1 MKIGIPKEKNNDESR
16 VGLTPAGVGQL
27 VLDGNEVYVQ
37 KGAGLATGITDE
49 EYISSGAIMV
59 DTFEEIYE
67 KATLIIK
74 VEKPLECEIKLLRP
88 HHILYAY
95 LHLAAHKE
103 TTLELLKTG
112 TTCIAFET
120 IIQEDGVKPILS
132 PMSEVAGRMAV
143 HLAAHK
149 ETTLELLKTGT
160 TCIAFET
167 IIQEDGV
174 KPILSP
180 MSEVAGRMAVQV
192 GSFYLQKN
200 NGGMGK
206 LLGGVPGVERGK
218 VVVLGAGV
226 AGQSAIKTAFGMGA
240 EVTAIDIDMNKLRY
254 LDDNYKSQITTL
266 YSTPRNIEKAVAEAD
281 LLIGTVLIPGGKTP
295 CLVTKK
301 YINTMQKGS
310 VIVDVAIDQ
319 GGCFETSKI
328 TTLENPT
335 YVVDGVVHYVTKK
348 YINTMQKGSVIV
360 DVAIDQGGC
369 FETSKITT
377 LENPTYVVDG
387 VVHYCVG
394 NMAGAYP
401 ITATISV
408 ENSILKYAREIASKG
423 LKRACTVYPELLGG
437 INIMNERVTCRKVA
451 DSLGLDYV
459 GVGF

>member
-1 MKIGIPKEKNNDESR
+1 MKIGIPKEKNNIESR
-16 VGLTPAGVGQL
+16 VGMTPAGVGQL

-37 KGAGLATGITDE
+37 KGAGISAGITDE
-49 EYISSGAIMV
+49 EYVSSGAIMV
-59 DTFEEIYE
+59 DTIEEVYE
-67 KATLIIK
+67 NTKLIIK
-74 VEKPLECEIKLLRP
+74 VERPVKEEIKYIRPDHLLC
-88 HHILYAY
+88 AY

-103 TTLELLKTG
+103 DTVDLVATG
-112 TTCIAFET
+112 ATCLAFET
-120 IIQEDGVKPILS
+120 IILNDG
-132 PMSEVAGRMAV
+132 G
-143 HLAAHK
+143 
-149 ETTLELLKTGT
+149 
-160 TCIAFET
+160 
-167 IIQEDGV
+167 

-200 NGGMGK
+200 NGGKGK

-240 EVTAIDIDMNKLRY
+240 EVTAIDIDVNKLRY

-301 YINTMQKGS
+301 YINSMQNGS
-310 VIVDVAIDQ
+310 VLVDVAIDQ

-328 TTLENPT
+328 TTLEEPT
-335 YVVDGVVHYVTKK
+335 Y
-348 YINTMQKGSVIV
+348 I
-360 DVAIDQGGC
+360 
-369 FETSKITT
+369 
-377 LENPTYVVDG
+377 VDG

-401 ITATISV
+401 LTATISV
-408 ENSILKYAREIASKG
+408 ENSILKYARTIASKG
-423 LKRACTVYPELLGG
+423 LKGACAVYPELLGG
-437 INIMNERVTCRKVA
+437 INIMNERVTCREVA

>member
-1 MKIGIPKEKNNDESR
+1 MKIGIPKEKNNVESR
-16 VGLTPAGVGQL
+16 VGMTPAGVGQL

-37 KGAGLATGITDE
+37 KEAGISAGITDE
-49 EYISSGAIMV
+49 EYVSSGAIMV
-59 DTFEEIYE
+59 DTIEEVYE
-67 KATLIIK
+67 NAKLIIK
-74 VEKPLECEIKLLRP
+74 VERPVKEEIKYIRP
-88 HHILYAY
+88 HHLLCAY

-103 TTLELLKTG
+103 DTINLVATG
-112 TTCIAFET
+112 ATCLAFET
-120 IIQEDGVKPILS
+120 IILNDG
-132 PMSEVAGRMAV
+132 G
-143 HLAAHK
+143 
-149 ETTLELLKTGT
+149 
-160 TCIAFET
+160 
-167 IIQEDGV
+167 

-180 MSEVAGRMAVQV
+180 MSEVAGRMAVQI

-200 NGGMGK
+200 NGGKGK

-240 EVTAIDIDMNKLRY
+240 EVTAIDIDVNKLRY

-301 YINTMQKGS
+301 YINSMQNGS
-310 VIVDVAIDQ
+310 VLVDVAIDQ

-328 TTLENPT
+328 TTLEEPT
-335 YVVDGVVHYVTKK
+335 Y
-348 YINTMQKGSVIV
+348 I
-360 DVAIDQGGC
+360 
-369 FETSKITT
+369 
-377 LENPTYVVDG
+377 VDG

-401 ITATISV
+401 LTATISV
-408 ENSILKYAREIASKG
+408 ENSILKYARTIASKG
-423 LKRACTVYPELLGG
+423 LKGACAVYPELLGG
-437 INIMNERVTCRKVA
+437 INIMNERVTCREVA

>member
-1 MKIGIPKEKNNDESR
+1 MKIGIPKEKNSDESR

-49 EYISSGAIMV
+49 EYIRSGAIMV
-59 DTFEEIYE
+59 DNFEEIYE

-74 VEKPLECEIKLLRP
+74 VEKPLECERKLLKP

-95 LHLAAHKE
+95 LHLAAHKKA
-103 TTLELLKTG
+103 TLELLESG
-112 TTCIAFET
+112 A
-120 IIQEDGVKPILS
+120 
-132 PMSEVAGRMAV
+132 
-143 HLAAHK
+143 
-149 ETTLELLKTGT
+149 

-266 YSTPRNIEKAVAEAD
+266 YSNPRNIEKAVSQAD

-295 CLVTKK
+295 CLVTKR
-301 YINTMQKGS
+301 
-310 VIVDVAIDQ
+310 
-319 GGCFETSKI
+319 
-328 TTLENPT
+328 
-335 YVVDGVVHYVTKK
+335 

-408 ENSILKYAREIASKG
+408 ENTILKYARAIANKG
-423 LKRACTVYPELLGG
+423 LKRACTIYPELLGG

>member
-1 MKIGIPKEKNNDESR
+1 MKIGIPKEKNNIESR
-16 VGLTPAGVGQL
+16 VGMTPAGVGQL

-37 KGAGLATGITDE
+37 KGAGIGAGISDE

-59 DTFEEIYE
+59 DTNEEIYE
-67 KATLIIK
+67 KAKLIIK
-74 VEKPLECEIKLLRP
+74 VERPVREEIKCIKP
-88 HHILYAY
+88 HHILCAY

-103 TTLELLKTG
+103 DTVELVATG
-112 TTCIAFET
+112 ATCVAFET
-120 IIQEDGVKPILS
+120 IILNDG
-132 PMSEVAGRMAV
+132 G
-143 HLAAHK
+143 
-149 ETTLELLKTGT
+149 
-160 TCIAFET
+160 
-167 IIQEDGV
+167 

-200 NGGMGK
+200 NGGKGK

-240 EVTAIDIDMNKLRY
+240 EVTAIDIDVNKLRY

-301 YINTMQKGS
+301 YINSMQNGS
-310 VIVDVAIDQ
+310 VLVDVAIDQ

-328 TTLENPT
+328 TTLEDPT
-335 YVVDGVVHYVTKK
+335 Y
-348 YINTMQKGSVIV
+348 I
-360 DVAIDQGGC
+360 
-369 FETSKITT
+369 
-377 LENPTYVVDG
+377 VDG

-401 ITATISV
+401 STSTISV
-408 ENSILKYAREIASKG
+408 ENSILKYARTIASKG
-423 LKRACTVYPELLGG
+423 LKGSCAVYPELLGG
-437 INIMNERVTCRKVA
+437 INIMNERVTCREVA

>member
-1 MKIGIPKEKNNDESR
+1 MKIGIPKEKNNIESR
-16 VGLTPAGVGQL
+16 VGMTPAGVGQL

-37 KGAGLATGITDE
+37 KGAGISAGITDE
-49 EYISSGAIMV
+49 EYVSSGAIMV
-59 DTFEEIYE
+59 DTIEEVYE
-67 KATLIIK
+67 KTKLIIK
-74 VEKPLECEIKLLRP
+74 VERPVKEEIKYIRPDHLLC
-88 HHILYAY
+88 AY

-103 TTLELLKTG
+103 DTVELVATG
-112 TTCIAFET
+112 ATCLAFET
-120 IIQEDGVKPILS
+120 IILNDG
-132 PMSEVAGRMAV
+132 G
-143 HLAAHK
+143 
-149 ETTLELLKTGT
+149 
-160 TCIAFET
+160 
-167 IIQEDGV
+167 

-200 NGGMGK
+200 NGGKGK

-240 EVTAIDIDMNKLRY
+240 EVTAIDIDVNKLRY

-301 YINTMQKGS
+301 YINSMQNGS
-310 VIVDVAIDQ
+310 VLVDVAIDQ

-328 TTLENPT
+328 TTLEEPT
-335 YVVDGVVHYVTKK
+335 Y
-348 YINTMQKGSVIV
+348 I
-360 DVAIDQGGC
+360 
-369 FETSKITT
+369 
-377 LENPTYVVDG
+377 VDG

-401 ITATISV
+401 LTSTISV
-408 ENSILKYAREIASKG
+408 ENSILKYARTIASKG
-423 LKRACTVYPELLGG
+423 LKGACAVYPELLGG
-437 INIMNERVTCRKVA
+437 INIMNERVTCREVA

>member
-1 MKIGIPKEKNNDESR
+1 MKIGIPKEKNNVESR
-16 VGLTPAGVGQL
+16 VGMTPAGVGQL

-37 KGAGLATGITDE
+37 KEAGISAGITDE
-49 EYISSGAIMV
+49 EYVSSGAIMV
-59 DTFEEIYE
+59 DTIEEVYE
-67 KATLIIK
+67 NAKLIIK
-74 VEKPLECEIKLLRP
+74 VERPVKEEIKYIRP
-88 HHILYAY
+88 HHLLCAY

-103 TTLELLKTG
+103 DTVNLVATG
-112 TTCIAFET
+112 ATCLAFET
-120 IIQEDGVKPILS
+120 IILNDG
-132 PMSEVAGRMAV
+132 G
-143 HLAAHK
+143 
-149 ETTLELLKTGT
+149 
-160 TCIAFET
+160 
-167 IIQEDGV
+167 

-180 MSEVAGRMAVQV
+180 MSEVAGRMAVQI

-200 NGGMGK
+200 NGGKGK

-240 EVTAIDIDMNKLRY
+240 EVTAIDIDVNKLRY

-301 YINTMQKGS
+301 YINSMQNGS
-310 VIVDVAIDQ
+310 VLVDVAIDQ

-328 TTLENPT
+328 TTLEEPT
-335 YVVDGVVHYVTKK
+335 Y
-348 YINTMQKGSVIV
+348 I
-360 DVAIDQGGC
+360 
-369 FETSKITT
+369 
-377 LENPTYVVDG
+377 VDG

-401 ITATISV
+401 LTATISV
-408 ENSILKYAREIASKG
+408 ENSILKYARTIASKG
-423 LKRACTVYPELLGG
+423 LKGACAVYPELLGG
-437 INIMNERVTCRKVA
+437 INIMNERVTCREVA